1 MKGQE
6 NYVPGRKR
14 PTGLLFPWCKSAVP
28 GGAVGG
34 GWRGGDGWGRLNP
47 SCLCGEMEGMK
58 AIRLGCCQASD
69 LVDSPMFGVLNG
81 DMSQCPVAS
90 SGTSHKLR
98 TNPP

>member
-34 GWRGGDGWGRLNP
+34 GVEGWGWVGQTQPQLPVWGDGGNE
-47 SCLCGEMEGMK
+47 SY
-58 AIRLGCCQASD
+58 
-69 LVDSPMFGVLNG
+69 
-81 DMSQCPVAS
+81 
-90 SGTSHKLR
+90 
-98 TNPP
+98 